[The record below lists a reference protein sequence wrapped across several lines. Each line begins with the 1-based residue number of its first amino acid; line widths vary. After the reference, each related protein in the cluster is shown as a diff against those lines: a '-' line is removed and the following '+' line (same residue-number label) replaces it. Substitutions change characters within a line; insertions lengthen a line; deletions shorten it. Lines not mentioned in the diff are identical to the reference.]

1 MNKLLHL
8 IYIIA
13 FLLTSPALATVSPKQ
28 IVELDY
34 VIAIVNNDVLTHS
47 ELEDRI
53 QMIVKQLQEKKTKL
67 PARDVLQSQILEQLI
82 MEKIQLQRAQ
92 KVGIRVNDE
101 TVNRVLANIASSNG
115 LTLEKFRDILQKD
128 GIDYEDFRENIRNEI
143 TIKQLR
149 QRRVENRV
157 NVSPQEIDNYLA
169 SQKNRKGND
178 EEYNLGHILIS
189 LPETA
194 NAEQIQ
200 KAKQK
205 AEQVLNKLRNG
216 ADFQQMAVAVSGGQL
231 ALKGGQIGWRKT
243 AQMPTLFADI
253 APQMKVGTY
262 SDLIRS
268 ASGFHIIKL
277 QDKRSDSKRHIIEQ
291 TLARHILIRTNE
303 LRSNSEVEQRL
314 KLLRERIIRG
324 EDFSI
329 LARNHSDD
337 KASAADG
344 GSLGWVSTGMMVK
357 RFEEQMNKL
366 KPGEV
371 SQPFASRY
379 GWHIVQVMSR
389 RKHDNTKDYQ
399 RLQARNNISQ
409 RKTEEAVENWL
420 RRLRSEAYV
429 EYRFNQ

>member
-1 MNKLLHL
+1 MNKPLHL

-13 FLLTSPALATVSPKQ
+13 FLLTGPALAKVSSHQ

-34 VIAIVNNDVLTHS
+34 VIAVINDDVLTNS

-53 QMIVKQLQEKKTKL
+53 QLVVKQLEEKKTKL
-67 PARDVLQSQILEQLI
+67 PPRDVLKKQIIEQLI
-82 MEKIQLQRAQ
+82 MEKIQLQRAH

-101 TVNRVLANIASSNG
+101 TVNKVVTNIARSNG
-115 LTLEKFRDILQKD
+115 ISLDEFRNILLKD
-128 GIDYEDFRENIRNEI
+128 GFDFEDFREKIRNEI
-143 TIKQLR
+143 IVKQLR

-169 SQKNRKGND
+169 SQKNRKGTD

-205 AEQVLNKLRNG
+205 AEEVLKKLRDG
-216 ADFQQMAVAVSGGQL
+216 ADFQQMAVAVSGGQQ
-231 ALKGGQIGWRKT
+231 ALKGGQIGWRKA
-243 AQMPTLFADI
+243 AQMPTLFADTV
-253 APQMKVGTY
+253 PQMEVGAY

-277 QDKRSDSKRHIIEQ
+277 QDKRSDTKRHIIEQ
-291 TLARHILIRTNE
+291 TLARHILIRPNE
-303 LRSNSEVEQRL
+303 LRSNNEVKQRL
-314 KLLRERIIRG
+314 ELLRERIING

-329 LARNHSDD
+329 LARSNSDD

-344 GSLGWVSTGMMVK
+344 GSLGWVSPGMMVAS
-357 RFEEQMNKL
+357 FEEQMGRL
-366 KPGEV
+366 QPGEI
-371 SQPFASRY
+371 SQPFTTRF

-389 RKHDNTKDYQ
+389 RKHDNTEELQ

>member
-1 MNKLLHL
+1 MNKPLHL

-13 FLLTSPALATVSPKQ
+13 FLLTGPALAKVSSHQ

-34 VIAIVNNDVLTHS
+34 VIAVINDDVLTNS

-53 QMIVKQLQEKKTKL
+53 QLVVKQLEEKKTKL
-67 PARDVLQSQILEQLI
+67 PPRDVLKRQIIEQLI

-101 TVNRVLANIASSNG
+101 TVNKVVTNIARSNG
-115 LTLEKFRDILQKD
+115 ISLDEFRNILLKD
-128 GIDYEDFRENIRNEI
+128 GFDFEDFREKVRNEI
-143 TIKQLR
+143 IVKQLR

-169 SQKNRKGND
+169 SQKNRKGTD

-205 AEQVLNKLRNG
+205 AEEVLKKLRDG
-216 ADFQQMAVAVSGGQL
+216 ADFQQMAVAVSGGQQ
-231 ALKGGQIGWRKT
+231 ALKGGQIGWRKA
-243 AQMPTLFADI
+243 AQMPTLFADTV
-253 APQMKVGTY
+253 PQMEVGAY

-277 QDKRSDSKRHIIEQ
+277 QDKRSDTKRHIIEQ
-291 TLARHILIRTNE
+291 TLARHILIRPNE
-303 LRSNSEVEQRL
+303 LRSNNEVKQRL
-314 KLLRERIIRG
+314 ELLRERIING

-329 LARNHSDD
+329 LARSNSDD

-344 GSLGWVSTGMMVK
+344 GSLGWVSPGMMVAS
-357 RFEEQMNKL
+357 FEEQMGRL
-366 KPGEV
+366 QPGEI
-371 SQPFASRY
+371 SQPFTTRF

-389 RKHDNTKDYQ
+389 RKHDNTEELQ

>member
-8 IYIIA
+8 IYIAA
-13 FLLTSPALATVSPKQ
+13 FLLSSPTLVNASTNQ

-34 VIAIVNNDVLTHS
+34 AIVIVNDDVLTHS

-53 QMIVKQLQEKKTKL
+53 QIVVKQLQEKNTKL
-67 PARDVLQSQILEQLI
+67 PSRDVLQKQILEQLV

-92 KVGIRVNDE
+92 KVGIRINDE
-101 TVNRVLANIASSNG
+101 NVNKVLANIARSNG
-115 LTLEKFRDILQKD
+115 LTLEAFRDILQKD
-128 GIDYEDFRENIRNEI
+128 GYDYEDFRENIRNEI
-143 TIKQLR
+143 IIKQLR

-157 NVSPQEIDNYLA
+157 SVSPQEIDNYLI
-169 SQKNRKGND
+169 SQKNRKGSN
-178 EEYNLGHILIS
+178 EEYNLGHILIN
-189 LPETA
+189 LPEAA

-216 ADFQQMAVAVSGGQL
+216 ADFQQMAVAVSSGQQ
-231 ALKGGQIGWRKT
+231 ALKGGQIGWRKA
-243 AQMPTLFADI
+243 AQMPTLFADLV
-253 APQMKVGTY
+253 PQMEVGSY

-277 QDKRSDSKRHIIEQ
+277 QDKRSDTKRHVIEQ
-291 TLARHILIRTNE
+291 TLARHILIRPNE

-314 KLLRERIIRG
+314 NLLRERIIRG

-329 LARNHSDD
+329 LARSHSDD

-344 GSLGWVSTGMMVK
+344 GSLGWVSPGAMVK
-357 RFEEQMNKL
+357 RFEEQMNTL

-371 SQPFASRY
+371 SQPFVTRF

-389 RKHDNTKDYQ
+389 RKHDNTEEYQ

-409 RKTEEAVENWL
+409 RKTEEAIENWL

-429 EYRFNQ
+429 EYRLNQ

>member
-1 MNKLLHL
+1 MNKPLHL

-13 FLLTSPALATVSPKQ
+13 FLLTGPALAKVSSHQ

-34 VIAIVNNDVLTHS
+34 VIAVINDDVLTNS

-53 QMIVKQLQEKKTKL
+53 QLVVKQLEEKKTKL
-67 PARDVLQSQILEQLI
+67 PPRDVLKKQIIEQLI
-82 MEKIQLQRAQ
+82 MEKIQLQRAH

-101 TVNRVLANIASSNG
+101 TVNKVVTNIARSNG
-115 LTLEKFRDILQKD
+115 ISLDEFRNILLKD
-128 GIDYEDFRENIRNEI
+128 GFDFEDFREKIRNEI
-143 TIKQLR
+143 IVKQLR

-169 SQKNRKGND
+169 SQKKRKGTD

-205 AEQVLNKLRNG
+205 AEEVLKKLRDG
-216 ADFQQMAVAVSGGQL
+216 ADFQQMAVAVSGGQQ
-231 ALKGGQIGWRKT
+231 ALKGGQIGWRKA
-243 AQMPTLFADI
+243 AQMPTLFADTV
-253 APQMKVGTY
+253 PQMEVGAY

-277 QDKRSDSKRHIIEQ
+277 QDKRSDTKRHIIEQ
-291 TLARHILIRTNE
+291 TLARHILIRPNE
-303 LRSNSEVEQRL
+303 LRSNNEVKQRL
-314 KLLRERIIRG
+314 ELLRERIING

-329 LARNHSDD
+329 LARSNSDD

-344 GSLGWVSTGMMVK
+344 GSLGWVSPGMMVAS
-357 RFEEQMNKL
+357 FEEQMGRL
-366 KPGEV
+366 QPGEI
-371 SQPFASRY
+371 SQPFTTRF

-389 RKHDNTKDYQ
+389 RKHDNTEELQ